1 MKLFLYIILTTL
13 PLSLYSAQ
21 PDTTTKASF
30 HLYLHS
36 SIGSYS
42 LPTYDDWLND
52 RRSVS
57 NTKYGVMGEIV
68 INESYT
74 FSVGYIRLNANNDL
88 NYNNTSF
95 AIIPVLFGVT
105 DSVGGL
111 RMDMYSGF
119 KIYKS
124 TSQNNAYGHGDFA
137 LTTLMFATDVP
148 WTSGL
153 FRFGLGVDF
162 SIDGIGLD
170 DYGELMYQAGDFT
183 SIEASLSIDIF
194 PFIKSLTRRK

>member
-1 MKLFLYIILTTL
+1 M
-13 PLSLYSAQ
+13 
-21 PDTTTKASF
+21 
-30 HLYLHS
+30 
-36 SIGSYS
+36 
-42 LPTYDDWLND
+42 
-52 RRSVS
+52 
-57 NTKYGVMGEIV
+57 
-68 INESYT
+68 
-74 FSVGYIRLNANNDL
+74 NANNDL
-88 NYNNTSF
+88 NFNNTSF

-124 TSQNNAYGHGDFA
+124 TSQNNPNGHGDFA

-153 FRFGLGVDF
+153 FRFGIGVDF